1 MAIRVDNLEIRAKWA
16 GGQSV
21 TRGTRNVERDLDKV
35 RTSTARVNAGLVSMG
50 RLFGVAIGIE
60 TIRRVYVAGL
70 EMAKLAATVRTTEQ
84 AFDNLATKAGRNTA
98 EELNRMR
105 EAVGGT
111 LGDLELMQRVG
122 GAVDAGLKFDQAIT
136 ALEFLR
142 RHSLAF
148 GKDFNQLTRTVFTGL
163 ARGSV
168 LFLDDAGIILSAT
181 DKMFDGMDDLE
192 KKTALVAEAIRL
204 MGVKMKDLP
213 EIADTVVTATGQVS
227 AEWKKLEATIGK
239 SLEGFFHERAQKDL
253 AILKFI
259 NTAVESLESGFA
271 HLSQLGVLF
280 GARPELV
287 AQDFGSP
294 LTARQ
299 DDFAEVEK
307 EVREARLRQQGRVGS
322 ARGQELLDVLE
333 KTIRLNE
340 EFIKREQE
348 YLTWVA
354 QVEAREQ
361 DRVAAAK
368 QVADERER
376 EAEAYTALLHAG
388 QIGGMTGLGIVL
400 DTVGR
405 PDPDVFAKEF
415 AAQTDAYIQFFE
427 DLERAEAEASNDR
440 IAIIEDEFARRER
453 EMQLFAIEVIAT
465 EEEIARF
472 TAALERQKTIAIKS
486 ELDRR
491 QSDAEQAADRQE
503 RERKKAEANQI
514 RKILLLFEADT
525 TQVRDQA
532 DLAAFSVGLF
542 AQQLSEISPQ
552 AARAVRSVEQMVVAL
567 QQVGAGGKLTAGG
580 IAGLVAGGVG
590 LLTSTLNNVFN
601 ASMQAREQI
610 ERMNEAIRGAADSSG
625 ALAKELGEK
634 SIKGNEQVF
643 KDFANQLFS
652 GEFFTQTGQQLS
664 DAGDLFKEFIDLEQF
679 RADTQ
684 GLRSVLE
691 DLQFDSRVINTQ
703 GFLEVIEEL
712 KRAEEALRAFGG
724 ESFGFNQALDQFSS
738 FISFSGVE
746 DPQSKLDVLQR
757 VVGSIIGLPLELQR
771 AIDTTFS
778 GISEADLAALRQNFT
793 GISIGKQN
801 RLFQTIAQL
810 QRDIQQAELDARQE
824 QADALIDNIE
834 RNKIAI
840 LRAIDDAEEAQKQA
854 TLRAVGLQFD
864 AREAGL
870 RSQFFGQITGSRTD
884 PLERERVLEDLQ
896 REIEL
901 LRVQEQAATVAELG
915 RIRVSFDEARQAQED
930 QVTEQI
936 RAVERATENLGVT
949 FENAL
954 GLEIG
959 GMTSTFDQ
967 VLSVT
972 RMMQDTSNVQPVVT
986 SVHQLSD
993 VTRMMQDTSNVQP
1006 VVTSVHQLSD
1016 VTRMMQDTSN
1026 VQPVVTSV
1034 HQLSDVTRMMQDT
1047 SNVQPVVTSVHQLS
1061 DVTRMM
1067 QDTSNVQ
1074 PVVTSVHQLSATF
1087 DQVLHVTRM
1096 MQDTSNVQPVVT
1108 SVHQLSEDVT
1118 GAINTAL
1125 DFGPVQVQM
1134 ELIQR
1139 STDAL
1144 GADFGTWMTWSTD
1157 RIVNAV
1163 NNPTWAATGG
1173 GTTVN
1178 FGNISLGNSGLSISD
1193 VRRMFQRE
1201 LLPLIINEIIDGKLS
1216 ARAQPTFR
1224 SGLGQGV
1231 IPPGAGG

>member
-1 MAIRVDNLEIRAKWA
+1 MAIRVDNLEIRARWA

-21 TRGTRNVERDLDKV
+21 ARGTRNVERDLDKV

-50 RLFGVAIGIE
+50 RLFGVAIGVE
-60 TIRRVYVAGL
+60 TIRRVYVAAL

-148 GKDFNQLTRTVFTGL
+148 GKDFSQLTRTVFTGL

-213 EIADTVVTATGQVS
+213 EIADSVVTTTGQVS
-227 AEWKKLEATIGK
+227 AEWKKLQATIGK
-239 SLEGFFHERAQKDL
+239 SLEGFFHERAQSDL
-253 AILKFI
+253 AILKWI
-259 NTAVESLESGFA
+259 NDTEDTRSDIEKSLRAEISELQALIDEANSRRVVMFNGRNLNRAPDGTEERLKVAKEYLDIIERTKESEAEENRLLQEALENGIRLDEERAKSKKRHLAANKEAFEQSIESNRLLIEDRDLRRLDAAEAAEFEEARADADAARFVNRQRVVDAITAVEVQATADQVKIQQYALFE
-271 HLSQLGVLF
+271 QLRID
-280 GARPELV
+280 A
-287 AQDFGSP
+287 
-294 LTARQ
+294 
-299 DDFAEVEK
+299 
-307 EVREARLRQQGRVGS
+307 ARLRS
-322 ARGQELLDVLE
+322 
-333 KTIRLNE
+333 
-340 EFIKREQE
+340 
-348 YLTWVA
+348 
-354 QVEAREQ
+354 
-361 DRVAAAK
+361 
-368 QVADERER
+368 
-376 EAEAYTALLHAG
+376 
-388 QIGGMTGLGIVL
+388 LG
-400 DTVGR
+400 
-405 PDPDVFAKEF
+405 
-415 AAQTDAYIQFFE
+415 
-427 DLERAEAEASNDR
+427 
-440 IAIIEDEFARRER
+440 
-453 EMQLFAIEVIAT
+453 AT
-465 EEEIARF
+465 EEQLEKLAAAYRKLAQEVKDTAGEEDAAR
-472 TAALERQKTIAIKS
+472 R
-486 ELDRR
+486 
-491 QSDAEQAADRQE
+491 
-503 RERKKAEANQI
+503 KAEEEEIKRAEI
-514 RKILLLFEADT
+514 RKILLVFEADAS
-525 TQVRDQA
+525 QVKNQA
-532 DLAAFSVGLF
+532 DLAAFSLGLLTERI
-542 AQQLSEISPQ
+542 AGLSSSIGSAIRGIEQIATGSLSTDAKTGKIT
-552 AARAVRSVEQMVVAL
+552 AAGRASII
-567 QQVGAGGKLTAGG
+567 AGG
-580 IAGLVAGGVG
+580 ISLLITGLSVFTRRSAEAEREQRRLAEAMRAARDVAGE
-590 LLTSTLNNVFN
+590 L
-601 ASMQAREQI
+601 AREI
-610 ERMNEAIRGAADSSG
+610 ENSTRGELLRQWASGIGELEVRAGKALPDFLKTIEGYNSAFAI
-625 ALAKELGEK
+625 
-634 SIKGNEQVF
+634 
-643 KDFANQLFS
+643 
-652 GEFFTQTGQQLS
+652 
-664 DAGDLFKEFIDLEQF
+664 
-679 RADTQ
+679 
-684 GLRSVLE
+684 
-691 DLQFDSRVINTQ
+691 TQ
-703 GFLEVIEEL
+703 GFGGSQEAVVLATQLDRV
-712 KRAEEALRAFGG
+712 AEALRFDAGTGIETF
-724 ESFGFNQALDQFSS
+724 EQAMTQFNHLVRLD
-738 FISFSGVE
+738 GVE
-746 DPQSKLDVLQR
+746 DPTRKLE
-757 VVGSIIGLPLELQR
+757 I
-771 AIDTTFS
+771 
-778 GISEADLAALRQNFT
+778 LRDSLT
-793 GISIGKQN
+793 GIGVLIEDGLQEHERDALTGGQGR
-801 RLFQTIAQL
+801 RLLETIADL

-824 QADALIDNIE
+824 QADALIQNIE

-840 LRAIDDAEEAQKQA
+840 LRAIDDAEKAQKQA

-901 LRVQEQAATVAELG
+901 LRVQEQAAAVSELE
-915 RIRVSFDEARQAQED
+915 RIRRSFDEARQAQED

-967 VLSVT
+967 VLS
-972 RMMQDTSNVQPVVT
+972 
-986 SVHQLSD
+986 
-993 VTRMMQDTSNVQP
+993 
-1006 VVTSVHQLSD
+1006 
-1016 VTRMMQDTSN
+1016 
-1026 VQPVVTSV
+1026 
-1034 HQLSDVTRMMQDT
+1034 
-1047 SNVQPVVTSVHQLS
+1047 
-1061 DVTRMM
+1061 
-1067 QDTSNVQ
+1067 
-1074 PVVTSVHQLSATF
+1074 
-1087 DQVLHVTRM
+1087 VTRM

-1163 NNPTWAATGG
+1163 NNPTWAAAGG
-1173 GTTVN
+1173 GTTVH

-1216 ARAQPTFR
+1216 ARANPTFR
-1224 SGLGQGV
+1224 SGGRTFDITGSL
-1231 IPPGAGG
+1231 IPG

>member
-35 RTSTARVNAGLVSMG
+35 RTSTARVNAGLASMG
-50 RLFGVAIGIE
+50 RLFGVAIGLE
-60 TIRRVYVAGL
+60 MTRRIVKAAL

-148 GKDFNQLTRTVFTGL
+148 GKDFSQLTRTVFTGL

-213 EIADTVVTATGQVS
+213 EIADNLVTVSGQVS
-227 AEWKKLEATIGK
+227 AEREKLKATTGERF
-239 SLEGFFHERAQKDL
+239 EGFFHEIAQRNL

-259 NTAVESLESGFA
+259 NDTEDSRSDIEKSLRAEISELQALVDEANSRAVVNFRGQNLNRAPYGTEQRMKAAKEHLAIIESEKEEERLLAEAKENGIRLDEERARSKKRQLAANKEAFEQSIELNRLLIEDRDLRRLDAAEAAEFEEARADADAARFVNRQQVVDAITAVEVQA
-271 HLSQLGVLF
+271 TADQVRIQQYALSEQLRADAV
-280 GARPELV
+280 
-287 AQDFGSP
+287 
-294 LTARQ
+294 
-299 DDFAEVEK
+299 
-307 EVREARLRQQGRVGS
+307 RLRS
-322 ARGQELLDVLE
+322 
-333 KTIRLNE
+333 
-340 EFIKREQE
+340 
-348 YLTWVA
+348 
-354 QVEAREQ
+354 
-361 DRVAAAK
+361 
-368 QVADERER
+368 
-376 EAEAYTALLHAG
+376 
-388 QIGGMTGLGIVL
+388 LG
-400 DTVGR
+400 
-405 PDPDVFAKEF
+405 
-415 AAQTDAYIQFFE
+415 
-427 DLERAEAEASNDR
+427 
-440 IAIIEDEFARRER
+440 
-453 EMQLFAIEVIAT
+453 AT
-465 EEEIARF
+465 EEQLENLAAAYRKLAQEVKDTAGEEDAAR
-472 TAALERQKTIAIKS
+472 R
-486 ELDRR
+486 
-491 QSDAEQAADRQE
+491 
-503 RERKKAEANQI
+503 KAEEEEIKRAEI

-525 TQVRDQA
+525 SLVESQA

-542 AQQLSEISPQ
+542 AQQLAAVSPEAQ
-552 AARAVRSVEQMVVAL
+552 AAVRAIQQMTLAI
-567 QQVGAGGKLTAGG
+567 QQVDVGGKLTAGG

-610 ERMNEAIRGAADSSG
+610 ERMNKAIRDAADSSG
-625 ALAKELGEK
+625 ALAEKYGKE
-634 SIKGNEQVF
+634 SIKVNEQAF
-643 KDFANQLFS
+643 KDLANQLFS
-652 GEFFTQTGQQLS
+652 GEFFTQAGQQLS
-664 DAGDLFKEFIDLEQF
+664 GAGDLFREFIDLEQF
-679 RADTQ
+679 RADAQ
-684 GLRSVLE
+684 GLRSVLG
-691 DLQFDSRVINTQ
+691 DLQSDSRVINTQ
-703 GFLEVIEEL
+703 GFLEIIGNL

-840 LRAIDDAEEAQKQA
+840 LRAIEDAEKAQKQA

-1125 DFGPVQVQM
+1125 DFGPVQAQM

-1163 NNPTWAATGG
+1163 NNPTWAAAGG

-1224 SGLGQGV
+1224 FGLGQG
-1231 IPPGAGG
+1231 ISIGTQPA